1 MDAMLR
7 ERVRVTLTKI
17 TIAMGYD
24 VNCGEIAN
32 NPNVERAQRI
42 LDDFA
47 RDINDDSEE
56 TPLELL
62 GMPSAI
68 IGYLQAGGVLS
79 VEQLCGMDDAD
90 LVGIDQIRGG
100 RLEVIDAA
108 LKRSGLSRQ
117 REGG

>member
-1 MDAMLR
+1 MDAMLK
-7 ERVRVTLTKI
+7 ERVRVTMAKI
-17 TIAMGYD
+17 EIAMGVRD
-24 VNCGEIAN
+24 GS
-32 NPNVERAQRI
+32 NPNIERAQRI

-47 RDINDDSEE
+47 RDIADDSDE

-68 IGYLQAGGVLS
+68 VGYLHSGGVLS

-90 LVGIDQIRGG
+90 LLVIDQIRGG
-100 RLEVIDAA
+100 RLEVIDTA

-117 REGG
+117 R